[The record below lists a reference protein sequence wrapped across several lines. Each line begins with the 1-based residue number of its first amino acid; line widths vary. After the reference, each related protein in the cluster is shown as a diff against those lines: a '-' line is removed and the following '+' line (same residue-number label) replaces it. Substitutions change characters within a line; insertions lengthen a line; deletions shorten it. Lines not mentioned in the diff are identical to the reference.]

1 MEQTSAKREKR
12 KSLLRIA
19 IPIILS
25 SCLQI
30 SYDITDMFWVGK
42 LGSGEVAA
50 VGTAGFYI
58 KLGWSLISVITI
70 GTMVSVSQIGRASC
84 RERV

>member
-70 GTMVSVSQIGRASC
+70 GTMVSVSHSIGA
-84 RERV
+84 EK